1 MLYNLANCN
10 QHTKC
15 IIIYSQAEA
24 LMKNNNL
31 PVLSSESGLSRYL
44 EEIKKLPML
53 TEEEEHALAVAWV
66 ENGDV
71 IAAQKLV
78 TSHLRLVAKLAQQY
92 KGYGLPI
99 TDLISEGNVGLMIA
113 VKKFD
118 HTKGFRLATY
128 AMWWIKAMI
137 QDYILK
143 SWSMVKF
150 GTSATHKKL
159 FFNLRKVRN
168 KILHAHNG
176 QMPHNEIELI
186 AKELDVSQEDAQE
199 MSDRFNQFESSLN
212 DPSYDDSLEMIDT
225 LADDSP
231 RHDLVIIEDSDY
243 KYKKRKFDDAF
254 LLLNDREK
262 DIIQSRRLAENP
274 ETLDA
279 IGKRYGVSTERVR
292 QIEEQALKK
301 LTKYVQ

>member
-1 MLYNLANCN
+1 
-10 QHTKC
+10 
-15 IIIYSQAEA
+15 
-24 LMKNNNL
+24 MKHNNL
-31 PVLSSESGLSRYL
+31 PVISSDAGFARYL
-44 EEIKKLPML
+44 DEIKKIPML
-53 TEEEEHALAVAWV
+53 TDEEEHALAVAWV
-66 ENGDV
+66 ESGDV

-99 TDLISEGNVGLMIA
+99 TDLISEGNIGLMIA

-168 KILHAHNG
+168 KILQAHNG
-176 QMPHNEIELI
+176 IVPHNEIELI

-199 MSDRFNQFESSLN
+199 MSDRFNQFEASLN

-225 LADDSP
+225 VADESP
-231 RHDLVIIEDSDY
+231 RHDLVIIENSDY
-243 KYKKRKFDDAF
+243 NYKKRKFDEAF
-254 LLLNDREK
+254 KLLNDREQ
-262 DIIQSRRLAENP
+262 DIITSRRLNDDP
-274 ETLDA
+274 ETLDSL
-279 IGKRYGVSTERVR
+279 GKRYGVSTERVR

-301 LTKYVQ
+301 LTKLVQ